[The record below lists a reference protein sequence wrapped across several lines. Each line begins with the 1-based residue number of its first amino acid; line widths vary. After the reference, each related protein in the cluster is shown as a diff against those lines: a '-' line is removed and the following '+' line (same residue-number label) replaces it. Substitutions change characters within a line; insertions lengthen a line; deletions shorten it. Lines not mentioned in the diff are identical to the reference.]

1 MEDDNGLNFSHCGGR
16 DCPSRHSL
24 LDPGMRYEEIQ
35 RRGSRREPC
44 LTVSPIPPVKYPR
57 LSPFPGETLA
67 AYRARQPETTRLFR
81 EAQAIASGRAPQPK
95 RLRPAPAGDL
105 WSDYDGFDAGGD
117 PIDWTDH
124 DHDRA
129 DGDWDWEGSPA
140 PVFD

>member
-35 RRGSRREPC
+35 RRGSHREPC

-67 AYRARQPETTRLFR
+67 AYCARQPETTRLFR
-81 EAQAIASGRAPQPK
+81 EAQAIASGRPPAA
-95 RLRPAPAGDL
+95 RRPSTRAGDL
-105 WSDYDGFDAGGD
+105 WSDYDDFDAGGD
-117 PIDWTDH
+117 PIDWNGYDP
-124 DHDRA
+124 A
-129 DGDWDWEGSPA
+129 DGDWDYEGSPG